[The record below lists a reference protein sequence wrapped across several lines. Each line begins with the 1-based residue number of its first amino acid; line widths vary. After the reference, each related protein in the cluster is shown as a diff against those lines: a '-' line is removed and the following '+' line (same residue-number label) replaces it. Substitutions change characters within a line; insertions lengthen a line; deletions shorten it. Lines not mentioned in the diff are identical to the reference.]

1 MNKRINS
8 KSIVGIIV
16 SVFLLLG
23 IVMPISVMAETPF
36 TIDTALMSATDEPS
50 SYTGGKDA
58 AFAIRPNWVYTYT
71 PTTGYCTETVMKWF
85 GDGLKNPQKTIKIYL
100 NGKELE
106 TDEAAESYYSFAV
119 AAPTPSASTG
129 TLIIKPGI
137 EITNDFFATNQIEI
151 TDTESGDTVSVGTY
165 VEPEATGP
173 FAIDTALMSVTDEPS
188 SYTGE
193 TKLGLYLYSHNR
205 LLH

>member
-1 MNKRINS
+1 MRHS
-8 KSIVGIIV
+8 
-16 SVFLLLG
+16 LLMGTL
-23 IVMPISVMAETPF
+23 
-36 TIDTALMSATDEPS
+36 
-50 SYTGGKDA
+50 
-58 AFAIRPNWVYTYT
+58 RPNWVYTYT

-188 SYTGE
+188 SYTGGKDAAFAVDQ
-193 TKLGLYLYSHNR
+193 TGFIPILPQQAIALKL
-205 LLH
+205 

>member
-1 MNKRINS
+1 
-8 KSIVGIIV
+8 
-16 SVFLLLG
+16 
-23 IVMPISVMAETPF
+23 
-36 TIDTALMSATDEPS
+36 
-50 SYTGGKDA
+50 
-58 AFAIRPNWVYTYT
+58 
-71 PTTGYCTETVMKWF
+71 MKWF

-188 SYTGE
+188 SYTGGKDAAFAVDGDTLKLE
-193 TKLGLYLYSHNR
+193 YSLTVSGKKTKLGLYLYSHNR